1 MDDTLE
7 PQGDLAL
14 ARRRAAQD
22 YVHKGICANLDL
34 AAQDNHSKFERPHFA
49 VVGEGTKSALASYRS
64 NYDRINWKE

>member
-34 AAQDNHSKFERPHFA
+34 AAQDNHMKYERGHFA
-49 VVGEGTKSALASYRS
+49 VVTASEAYRQGWE
-64 NYDRINWKE
+64 RIFGNKGSS